1 MHEAHAGALALA
13 LALAHVPVDMN
24 ERDVEEIVV
33 DERQHGADLLR
44 DRGLGIRSLRLGVP
58 GRLEQLRRDPVGLLR
73 EHLGRWRIT
82 TKLKSFLLT
91 ITAQFI
97 RVSSWHTPSINQ
109 SFNRSIDTCRRSGTS
124 SAMISSSALLMN
136 ISSSTLGS
144 KIWSYVASGYRS
156 TLMMSR
162 SSSLSL
168 SLFVCL
174 TGSLSVSRARYLA
187 LERLALGRE
196 ERVHRVVQHLL
207 LLLEQLLLALQVDG
221 TTRTRTYAKYERPRG
236 LALVLLLVSATYP
249 GAVLLLVVGQRLCV
263 RAQRQAV
270 RTPSPPSPRVRA
282 HYHRRARSS

>member
-144 KIWSYVASGYRS
+144 KIWSYVASGYTS

-168 SLFVCL
+168 SLCVPHWL
-174 TGSLSVSRARYLA
+174 AIGLASTVPRARTA
-187 LERLALGRE
+187 CSWARRTSPSCRAAPPPPPRTAPPGPASRW
-196 ERVHRVVQHLL
+196 QHTHTHIC
-207 LLLEQLLLALQVDG
+207 QV
-221 TTRTRTYAKYERPRG
+221 
-236 LALVLLLVSATYP
+236 
-249 GAVLLLVVGQRLCV
+249 
-263 RAQRQAV
+263 
-270 RTPSPPSPRVRA
+270 
-282 HYHRRARSS
+282 